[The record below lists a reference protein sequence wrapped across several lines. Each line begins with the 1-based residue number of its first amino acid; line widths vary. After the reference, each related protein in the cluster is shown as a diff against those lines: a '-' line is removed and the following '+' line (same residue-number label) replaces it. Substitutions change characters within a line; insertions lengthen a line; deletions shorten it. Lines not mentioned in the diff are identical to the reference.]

1 MIVQLKLINVNE
13 NSYIIK
19 AQRECLAIPNKS
31 ITQNTNR
38 ILRTPIVNGH
48 LKKLRH

>member
-1 MIVQLKLINVNE
+1 M
-13 NSYIIK
+13 IK
-19 AQRECLAIPNKS
+19 AQRECLATPNKS

-48 LKKLRH
+48 LQNSVIHD